1 VAGQEFQAR
10 DFPRISSARPVGRE
24 IAFLLRSTSEGIRVS
39 PSTQR
44 VAEEI
49 ARYCAAHPEAC
60 DSVEGI
66 AWWLA
71 RQRYDESLTVVRAA
85 VDVLVAD
92 GRLVPHHL
100 SDGST
105 VFRCR
110 GAAPEQ
116 TTFT

>member
-1 VAGQEFQAR
+1 
-10 DFPRISSARPVGRE
+10 
-24 IAFLLRSTSEGIRVS
+24 VS

-44 VAEEI
+44 VADEI
-49 ARYCAAHPEAC
+49 ARYCIAHPDAC

-71 RQRYDESLTVVRAA
+71 RQRYDESLTMVRAA

-105 VFRCR
+105 VFRCCNTAR
-110 GAAPEQ
+110 KQ
-116 TTFT
+116 T